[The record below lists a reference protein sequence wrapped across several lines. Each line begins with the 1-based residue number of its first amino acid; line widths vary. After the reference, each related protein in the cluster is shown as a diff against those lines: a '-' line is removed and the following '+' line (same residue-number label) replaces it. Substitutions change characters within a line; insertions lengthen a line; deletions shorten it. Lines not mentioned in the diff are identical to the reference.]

1 MNKHVSMLEVD
12 KQCGEKK
19 IKHKWDQEGQ
29 RGSGSTA
36 VGEDLT
42 KKVRFGKRLSGGRR
56 QLGKEFI
63 GTGESLSKDPKA
75 GDGLG

>member
-29 RGSGSTA
+29 RGSGSMA
-36 VGEDLT
+36 ISKDFP
-42 KKVRFGKRLSGGRR
+42 KKVRLAKGLQEVRDSWVKNSLAQGK
-56 QLGKEFI
+56 
-63 GTGESLSKDPKA
+63 A
-75 GDGLG
+75 